1 MCELLALHFNQP
13 VHPDFSFRGFRHRG
27 STNPH
32 GWGLAWFHE
41 STGWQVVKR
50 SQASN
55 ESSLAASLLVKP
67 PGPSRTFLGH
77 VRMAS
82 QGRVSAKNTHPFL
95 HPFGKKQVA
104 LIHNGTLCGL
114 PVTRRKPLGETD
126 SEHLLCLLLDRLED
140 SKASFQDH
148 SQVEAILRDLNRYGS
163 LNAVLSD
170 GAFVYAYRDKDGYN
184 GLYQAVRIPPFTKTR
199 LLDEDLCLDLSRV
212 KKPGTFGFV
221 IATQPLTDEKWTPL
235 PQGRVSQ
242 FVTHIKKSTKR
253 IIKK

>member
-67 PGPSRTFLGH
+67 PGPSCTFLGH

-82 QGRVSAKNTHPFL
+82 QGRISVKNTHPFV
-95 HPFGKKQVA
+95 HPFGKGQVA

-140 SKASFQDH
+140 ARASFQDYG
-148 SQVEAILRDLNRYGS
+148 QVEKILQDLNEYGTM
-163 LNAVLSD
+163 NTIVSD
-170 GAFVYAYRDKDGYN
+170 GSFVYAYRDKDGYN
-184 GLYQAVRIPPFTKTR
+184 GLYQAVRMPPFTQTR
-199 LLDEDLCLDLSRV
+199 LLDEDLCLNLSRE
-212 KKPGTFGFV
+212 KKPGTIGFV

-235 PQGRVSQ
+235 PEGEISHFKTRFTPTFSV
-242 FVTHIKKSTKR
+242 
-253 IIKK
+253 